1 MQMAKYIAMLT
12 NGGKQIDI
20 TLIKN
25 VTTQVGTNIDKT
37 EVNSYINNRLGIKN
51 ETKEEMEIKQENLKS
66 VLEGMK
72 SVTTETRRNSIFCI
86 QRF

>member
-1 MQMAKYIAMLT
+1 MAKYIAMLT

-86 QRF
+86 

>member
-86 QRF
+86 

>member
-1 MQMAKYIAMLT
+1 MLT

-86 QRF
+86 

>member
-66 VLEGMK
+66 VLEGM
-72 SVTTETRRNSIFCI
+72 
-86 QRF
+86 

>member
-72 SVTTETRRNSIFCI
+72 SVTTETRRNSILKLM
-86 QRF
+86 

>member
-66 VLEGMK
+66 VLEQHILYLEILKLM
-72 SVTTETRRNSIFCI
+72 
-86 QRF
+86 

>member
-37 EVNSYINNRLGIKN
+37 EVNSYLKNRCGIIY
-51 ETKEEMEIKQENLKS
+51 EAHEEMVI
-66 VLEGMK
+66 
-72 SVTTETRRNSIFCI
+72 
-86 QRF
+86 